1 MVSAEKCIA
10 LKLSTI
16 DRQNISLISHISTYI
31 YDNFYLDIY
40 CFFLSLKINR
50 LNHVFVFEAYKDQ
63 FPTLIREIELSPT
76 CKDKI
81 GPLEIDRQH

>member
-1 MVSAEKCIA
+1 MSLF
-10 LKLSTI
+10 LKP
-16 DRQNISLISHISTYI
+16 
-31 YDNFYLDIY
+31 
-40 CFFLSLKINR
+40 
-50 LNHVFVFEAYKDQ
+50 VFKDQ

>member
-1 MVSAEKCIA
+1 MYCSEIVNNRSSKHF
-10 LKLSTI
+10 SYF
-16 DRQNISLISHISTYI
+16 TYFYV